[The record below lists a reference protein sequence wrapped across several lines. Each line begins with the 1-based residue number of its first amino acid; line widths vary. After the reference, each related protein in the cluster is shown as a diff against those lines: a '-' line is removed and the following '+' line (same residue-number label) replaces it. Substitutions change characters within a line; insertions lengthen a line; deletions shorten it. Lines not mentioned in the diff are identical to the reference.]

1 MNMMGKNLTDI
12 DKVFRKQ
19 LKNYTQAAPENM
31 WGNIEQVLNKKN
43 NSRKISLYKIAA
55 AVIAFAIVGSG
66 LFYISNSLNRIDN
79 SQVIVQ
85 NNIQKETS
93 NSISS
98 STEEKVV
105 TVVDKDLKKFDA
117 NVNRKAVASKIE
129 TVETPKVVK
138 VNLVADKMNL
148 NTEEQKINKLA
159 QKQILIS
166 TKNIELAI
174 VDNRKQNIKSYLKT
188 LPDIYSSYALNEAIE
203 VEKTKNNKWF
213 VGGEFTPLYS
223 YRNITETQGVYNKDF
238 YNSSESPIMSYT
250 GGLNMQ
256 YKAIS
261 RLTIQAG
268 VYYTTMGQ
276 SLDYLSV
283 YANSA
288 YNMVVDEYKDR
299 LMNSYTIE
307 NSSGDLSFNSSHV
320 IIDEKLVRVNNHSN
334 SKRLADVSDPIFNE
348 LDAKIQQ
355 SFQYVEIPVVFRYTL
370 INKNIDLNIIG
381 GFGANLLIGND
392 VYINYAGKKEVIGE
406 TAGVNPVNYNGTVG
420 IGIEYP
426 LNDNIN
432 IRLEPSVKYYLNELN
447 SNSLIESHPYSI
459 GIYTGINYSF

>member
-1 MNMMGKNLTDI
+1 MMGKNLTDI

-19 LKNYTQAAPENM
+19 LKNYTQAAPEDT

-55 AVIAFAIVGSG
+55 AVAAFAIVGSG
-66 LFYISNSLNRIDN
+66 LFYLSNNSNRLDN
-79 SQVIVQ
+79 SQLIVQ

-93 NSISS
+93 NSISN

-105 TVVDKDLKKFDA
+105 TVEEEDLKKNDSD
-117 NVNRKAVASKIE
+117 VNRIALASTIE
-129 TVETPKVVK
+129 TVEIIKT
-138 VNLVADKMNL
+138 NRDKLLTDKRNL
-148 NTEEQKINKLA
+148 NAEEQKINTLP

-166 TKNIELAI
+166 TKEIELAI
-174 VDNRKQNIKSYLKT
+174 IDNRKQNIKSYLNT
-188 LPDIYSSYALNEAIE
+188 LPDIYSSYALIEAIE
-203 VEKTKNNKWF
+203 IEKTKNNKWF

-223 YRNITETQGVYNKDF
+223 YRNITKTEGVYNKDF

-288 YNMVVDEYKDR
+288 YDMVVDEYKER
-299 LMNSYTIE
+299 LINSYSIE

-320 IIDEKLVRVNNHSN
+320 IIDEKSVRVDNHSN
-334 SKRLADVSDPIFNE
+334 SKRVADVKNPIFNE
-348 LDAKIQQ
+348 LDAEIQQ
-355 SFQYVEIPVVFRYTL
+355 SFQYVEVPVILRYTL
-370 INKNIDLNIIG
+370 IDKNIDLNIIG
-381 GFGANLLIGND
+381 GFGANFLVGND
-392 VYINYAGKKEVIGE
+392 VYINYAGTKEVIGE
-406 TAGVNPVNYNGTVG
+406 TTGVNPVNYNGTVG
-420 IGIEYP
+420 LGIEYP
-426 LNDNIN
+426 LMDNIK

-447 SNSLIESHPYSI
+447 STSSIESHPYSI